1 MVEFLDIHDIPAR
14 KNTEKIKKKFLVEI
28 SIWQFRI
35 DISLVENYNEAQTMS
50 NKRYRF
56 EVA

>member
-1 MVEFLDIHDIPAR
+1 MVGFLDIHDIPAR

-35 DISLVENYNEAQTMS
+35 DISLVENYNEAQIMS